1 MGGVKVG
8 DPVSKVLVE
17 IYDGCIVFLFLIFP
31 FSVPHQL
38 VEGQESSHDESSVT
52 STPSFTRYNNAG
64 DIE

>member
-1 MGGVKVG
+1 MCGVKIG
-8 DPVSKVLVE
+8 DPVSKVLIE

-38 VEGQESSHDESSVT
+38 AEGQDSTRDESTVT
-52 STPSFTRYNNAG
+52 STASFTRYQCC